1 MDANRKFIVIDF
13 TIEEL
18 AFLNRFGSLFVSN
31 CFFSFLLATKISLL
45 SGFQLIFG
53 SMHCNTQ
60 NVQRYVCISHLICQN
75 KSPGAFMAKY
85 KKIYLNLEEGEYFP
99 ISIELCIYGRA
110 EFEVDEK
117 K

>member
-13 TIEEL
+13 AIEEL

-53 SMHCNTQ
+53 SINCNTQ
-60 NVQRYVCISHLICQN
+60 SVQRYVCVSHLTCPDRSRGHHQPLWQGTKTFI
-75 KSPGAFMAKY
+75 
-85 KKIYLNLEEGEYFP
+85 
-99 ISIELCIYGRA
+99 
-110 EFEVDEK
+110 
-117 K
+117 